1 MNGYFVA
8 DTFSQAG
15 AGGLTAL
22 SAKYSTLSLPSMKF
36 STKSGIYNSADN
48 VIKIFTNNVDALTI
62 DANQKVICN
71 GSLITNLDWNNI
83 TLNKPSFA
91 SVATSGSY
99 YDLSGTPN
107 LSVYLTSATA
117 SSTYLT
123 SADASSTYLTIA
135 NASSTPMINLCQIR

>member
-1 MNGYFVA
+1 MTSIFTA
-8 DTFSQAG
+8 DSSTQGTGGFTNTKAFNTKDNANIKFFS
-15 AGGLTAL
+15 
-22 SAKYSTLSLPSMKF
+22 
-36 STKSGIYNSADN
+36 KSGIYNSGDN
-48 VIKIFTNNVDALTI
+48 TIKIFTNNVDALTI

-83 TLNKPSFA
+83 SLNKPSFA
-91 SVATSGSY
+91 TVATSGSY

-123 SADASSTYLTIA
+123 SANASSTYLTIA
-135 NASSTPMINLCQIR
+135 NASSTYATSANLTTQ